1 MVCVRQVCHSLSHQK
16 HCSVLKSP
24 SSFLAVINFPCHFCS
39 GNIMVIIIII
49 FIINTITIMIIESKN
64 FQPDCLP
71 PVESTDLLFY
81 LVLEMSFYTQEQLK
95 SFRSLEAY
103 NQMVSGFITSL
114 KGHIIANKFV
124 V

>member
-1 MVCVRQVCHSLSHQK
+1 
-16 HCSVLKSP
+16 
-24 SSFLAVINFPCHFCS
+24 
-39 GNIMVIIIII
+39 MVIIIII

-95 SFRSLEAY
+95 SFRSLEVY

>member
-1 MVCVRQVCHSLSHQK
+1 
-16 HCSVLKSP
+16 
-24 SSFLAVINFPCHFCS
+24 
-39 GNIMVIIIII
+39 MVIIIII
-49 FIINTITIMIIESKN
+49 FIINTITIMIIESKK

-71 PVESTDLLFY
+71 LVESTDLLFY

-114 KGHIIANKFV
+114 KGHIIVNKFV

>member
-1 MVCVRQVCHSLSHQK
+1 MVCVGQVCHSLSHQK

-39 GNIMVIIIII
+39 GNIMVIIII